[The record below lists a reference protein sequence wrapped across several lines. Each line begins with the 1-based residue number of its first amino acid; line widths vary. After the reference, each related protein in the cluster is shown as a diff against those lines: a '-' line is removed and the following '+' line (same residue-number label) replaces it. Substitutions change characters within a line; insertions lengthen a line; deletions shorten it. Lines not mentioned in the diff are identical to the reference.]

1 MLPASL
7 RRRGE
12 FRHDFEG
19 PQRWNAIAG
28 KVLMPYIVRCVR
40 ERAMAS
46 TLTVT
51 AKGQVTLRK
60 DILKHLGIEP
70 GSKVEVDLLPN
81 GRAELRA
88 AQKTSSIADSFGML
102 YRPGTKT
109 LTLDEIKE
117 AIEKGWAGE
126 L

>member
-1 MLPASL
+1 
-7 RRRGE
+7 
-12 FRHDFEG
+12 
-19 PQRWNAIAG
+19 
-28 KVLMPYIVRCVR
+28 
-40 ERAMAS
+40 MAS

-70 GSKVEVDLLPN
+70 GSKIEVDLLPN

-88 AQKTSSIADSFGML
+88 AKKTGSIEDFFGSL
-102 YRPGTKT
+102 YKPGTKA

>member
-1 MLPASL
+1 MT
-7 RRRGE
+7 
-12 FRHDFEG
+12 
-19 PQRWNAIAG
+19 
-28 KVLMPYIVRCVR
+28 
-40 ERAMAS
+40 S

-88 AQKTSSIADSFGML
+88 AQKTGSIKESFGLL

-109 LTLDEIKE
+109 LTTEEIKE

-126 L
+126 R

>member
-1 MLPASL
+1 
-7 RRRGE
+7 
-12 FRHDFEG
+12 
-19 PQRWNAIAG
+19 
-28 KVLMPYIVRCVR
+28 
-40 ERAMAS
+40 MAS
-46 TLTVT
+46 RLTVT

-88 AQKTSSIADSFGML
+88 AKKTGSIEDSFGML